1 MKWRLTLG
9 KFFDKN
15 AIAKGGMFDSSPGGC
30 LMVQNEG
37 KGLTDDLW
45 AAVEACR
52 VRPIG
57 VFYSSLACELLADGD
72 TITGMR
78 TRQMDGL
85 RISRGRLYWPVAGL
99 RRVRG

>member
-1 MKWRLTLG
+1 LKWRLTLG
-9 KFFDKN
+9 KYFDKN
-15 AIAKGGMFDSSPGGC
+15 AIAKGGMFDLSPGGC

-72 TITGMR
+72 TIIGMR
-78 TRQMDGL
+78 MRQMDGF
-85 RISRGRLYWPVAGL
+85 RISRAGYIGLWPV
-99 RRVRG
+99 